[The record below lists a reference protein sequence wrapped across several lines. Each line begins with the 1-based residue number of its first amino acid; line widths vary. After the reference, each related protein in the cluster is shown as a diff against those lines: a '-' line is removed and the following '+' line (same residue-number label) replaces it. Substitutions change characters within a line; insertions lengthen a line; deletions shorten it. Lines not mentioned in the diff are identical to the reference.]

1 MSQPAAAASD
11 DRFAARDP
19 QSVAI
24 GAPTPVRNDWILH
37 VVLLFLCG
45 GILVAAFCLRAGEAT
60 VVVPFLNRPLP
71 EICMLRRMTGLSCP
85 GCGLT
90 RCFIS
95 LAHGDL
101 ASAWSFNPAGLWLF
115 AIVAAQLPWRT
126 YQLWRIARGQRELAF
141 LGLGQIALAVFIVL
155 LLGQWL
161 LRVAGI
167 SF

>member
-1 MSQPAAAASD
+1 MSQPAAVSRVGCAHQPSATQT
-11 DRFAARDP
+11 A
-19 QSVAI
+19 
-24 GAPTPVRNDWILH
+24 RNDRMLH
-37 VVLLFLCG
+37 LVLLFLSAS
-45 GILVAAFCLRAGEAT
+45 ILLAAFCLSASETT

-90 RCFIS
+90 RCFIA

-126 YQLWRIARGQRELAF
+126 YQLWRIAHGQRELAF

-161 LRVAGI
+161 LRLLHMQ
-167 SF
+167 F

>member
-1 MSQPAAAASD
+1 MSAAATNELGRVGCARQPSSTHTAPN
-11 DRFAARDP
+11 DRIFH
-19 QSVAI
+19 
-24 GAPTPVRNDWILH
+24 L
-37 VVLLFLCG
+37 VLMCLSA
-45 GILVAAFCLRAGEAT
+45 GILLAAFCLRAGEST
-60 VVVPFLNRPLP
+60 VTVPFLNRPLP
-71 EICMLRRMTGLSCP
+71 EICMLRRMTGHSCP

-95 LAHGDL
+95 LAHGDV

-141 LGLGQIALAVFIVL
+141 LGLGQIALAVFIAFL
-155 LLGQWL
+155 LCQWL
-161 LRVAGI
+161 LRLSGM

>member
-1 MSQPAAAASD
+1 MSQPAAAARD

-19 QSVAI
+19 QSAAI
-24 GAPTPVRNDWILH
+24 GASGPARNDWILH
-37 VVLLFLCG
+37 VVLLFLCS
-45 GILVAAFCLRAGEAT
+45 GILVAAFCLSASETT

-71 EICMLRRMTGLSCP
+71 EICMLRRLTGLSCP

-95 LAHGDL
+95 LAHGDF

-126 YQLWRIARGQRELAF
+126 YQLWRIARGQRQLAF

-161 LRVAGI
+161 LRLLHVQ
-167 SF
+167 F